1 MIAQPSTSRVNSVR
15 ELYAAGCFVSLCP
28 ELPSFACAC
37 LSSSRRCSQLYML
50 SFYKKMQTFF
60 FMRSCFD
67 LVLFGQVKGSL
78 GIFGQK
84 WCLKRFDLKKYAQ
97 HENKCGC
104 FCFFYFLCIIYWAG
118 LWKFGQKSF
127 ASPKICLLL
136 HLCSD
141 LLAIFTCYFSGIFFC
156 NLWFLLIVRV
166 NVVFC
171 RVTL

>member
-1 MIAQPSTSRVNSVR
+1 MLLAALLV
-15 ELYAAGCFVSLCP
+15 YAPNCH
-28 ELPSFACAC
+28 
-37 LSSSRRCSQLYML
+37 LS
-50 SFYKKMQTFF
+50 
-60 FMRSCFD
+60 
-67 LVLFGQVKGSL
+67 LVLASVVQGDAVSCICFHFTKKCRPFFLWGHVLIWFFLGKLREIWASL